1 VDSVRDRR
9 FGAVL
14 SLLAIQLFNELKKGT
29 IMGKEFKLIL
39 IIAAVSLVVCVAYV
53 EFSNVVVAG

>member
-1 VDSVRDRR
+1 
-9 FGAVL
+9 
-14 SLLAIQLFNELKKGT
+14 
-29 IMGKEFKLIL
+29 MGKEFKLIL